1 MVGPLAVQTEMPG
14 QRWHCTPQQPGPFL
28 DPEKALRMPQPIDC
42 QDTYPLAC
50 LDVRSFPDTAGS
62 CVRLRGELDL
72 ASASH
77 LEKRL
82 DRLRRGRFRFMPTR
96 CRESALVEPCICQVR
111 GLVRRARVE
120 GDKLAER
127 ESFG

>member
-1 MVGPLAVQTEMPG
+1 
-14 QRWHCTPQQPGPFL
+14 
-28 DPEKALRMPQPIDC
+28 MPQPIDC

-77 LEKRL
+77 LKQGAAAP
-82 DRLRRGRFRFMPTR
+82 GRFRFTPTR
-96 CRESALVEPCICQVR
+96 YRGSALAEPFICQVR
-111 GLVRRARVE
+111 
-120 GDKLAER
+120 
-127 ESFG
+127 